1 MNEAAPAIFIALE
14 DSALG
19 HSIRQSTWI
28 YMAANVGHIVSLVVF
43 AGSLAVM
50 DLRLTGAFKATSP
63 GVVLRASRRVV
74 TAAFAGLFLTGAILF
89 TAEASHAIM
98 NPVFQVKLGLIAL
111 GLVNVGVFEWLA
123 APRVRG
129 LPPLAP
135 LPPAARM
142 AGFVSLAVWLAVAAC
157 GRTIAYF

>member
-19 HSIRQSTWI
+19 HTIRQSTWI
-28 YMAANVGHIVSLVVF
+28 YMAANVGHIVALAVF

-50 DLRLTGAFKATSP
+50 DLRLSGALAATSP
-63 GVVLRASRRVV
+63 GAVLRASRRVV
-74 TAAFAGLFLTGAILF
+74 MAAFAGLLVTGALLF
-89 TAEASHAIM
+89 TAEASHVIL

-111 GLVNVGVFEWLA
+111 GLLNVGAFEWLA
-123 APRVRG
+123 APKVRG
-129 LPPLAP
+129 LPPRVP
-135 LPPAARM
+135 LPPAARA
-142 AGFVSLAVWLAVAAC
+142 AGIVSLAVWLAVAAC